1 MLFYNSKILEC
12 GNDFKTMFFHHCEI
26 LQKKKSSKLP
36 DHDSPVDLANQ
47 FAHYFMSKIEAIRT
61 ICHSSATESDFPSL
75 RLQYSQDKLSW
86 QTFTN
91 VSEADVV
98 EIITKSPCPSCLLD
112 TLPSWLVKQQ
122 LDILLLAITAIVNR
136 SLSEGFVPESLK
148 SATSANLPQVCV
160 NVFISTDLFLAF
172 NT

>member
-1 MLFYNSKILEC
+1 
-12 GNDFKTMFFHHCEI
+12 
-26 LQKKKSSKLP
+26 
-36 DHDSPVDLANQ
+36 
-47 FAHYFMSKIEAIRT
+47 MS
-61 ICHSSATESDFPSL
+61 SSATESDFPSL

-91 VSEADVV
+91 VAEADVR
-98 EIITKSPCPSCLLD
+98 EIIAKSPCPSSLLD
-112 TLPSWLVKQQ
+112 PLPSWLVKQQ

-136 SLSEGFVPESLK
+136 SLAEGFVPESLK
-148 SATSANLPQVCV
+148 SATSAKLPQVCV